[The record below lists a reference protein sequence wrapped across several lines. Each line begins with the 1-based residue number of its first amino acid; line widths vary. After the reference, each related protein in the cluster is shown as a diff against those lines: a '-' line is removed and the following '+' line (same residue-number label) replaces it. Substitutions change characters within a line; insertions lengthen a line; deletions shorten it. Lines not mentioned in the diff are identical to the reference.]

1 MKIKALLFF
10 LLSSLT
16 TLSALEEKPVWVE
29 FQQARAL
36 YESGEFREALNY
48 FLNVTKGDRPFP
60 EAEYMIGLLYLE
72 EGELEIAEKQVLK
85 ALENS
90 HYLEVKQEILTYKYK
105 LADIYLLKEDYDS
118 YVKQLKDIIGGDDL
132 DIKEI
137 RDQRAFYDTLLE
149 SGIDRL
155 LHLYRKDAD
164 SVLNARV
171 FLGYYYNSIG
181 DYKTA
186 VTYLLP
192 SMLALITEV
201 INDRVVE
208 NREYQFSGMVDFF
221 NSLNRDKRSAKYF
234 KEHDFYRVF
243 YYLAESLHGL
253 GELDRANE
261 IWELMITVDID
272 SPWIKKA
279 RKQLR
284 EPELETWKLIY

>member
-1 MKIKALLFF
+1 MKIKVLLLV
-10 LLSSLT
+10 LLCT
-16 TLSALEEKPVWVE
+16 MTLIHSLEEEPVWVE

-36 YESGEFREALNY
+36 YDSGEFKEALNY
-48 FLNVTKGDRPFP
+48 FLNVTQGDRPFP

-85 ALENS
+85 AMENS
-90 HYLEVKQEILTYKYK
+90 HYLEVKQDLLTYKYK
-105 LADIYLLKEDYDS
+105 LADIYLLKEDYES
-118 YVKQLKDIIGGDDL
+118 YVSQLKNIIGGDDL
-132 DIKEI
+132 DVKEI
-137 RDQRAFYDTLLE
+137 RDQGAFYDTLLE

-171 FLGYYYNSIG
+171 YLGYYYNSIG
-181 DYKTA
+181 DYKLA
-186 VTYLLP
+186 VSYLLP

-201 INDRVVE
+201 INDRVVD
-208 NREYQFSGMVDFF
+208 NREYTFTGMDNFF
-221 NSLNRDKRSAKYF
+221 ISLNRDKRAAKYF

-243 YYLAESLHGL
+243 YYLAESLYGL
-253 GELDRANE
+253 GEAEKAKE
-261 IWELMITVDID
+261 IWDLMVMVDLD
-272 SPWIKKA
+272 SPWIRKA